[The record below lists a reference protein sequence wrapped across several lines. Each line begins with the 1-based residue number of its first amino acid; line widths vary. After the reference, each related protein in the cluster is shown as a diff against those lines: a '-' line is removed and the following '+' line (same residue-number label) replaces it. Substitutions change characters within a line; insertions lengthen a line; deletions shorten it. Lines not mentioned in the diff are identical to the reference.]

1 MTRKPQKKASRAWI
15 ALVILFVLASVIGQ
29 TAFFLVFGVVA
40 CIVILSLIHK
50 SGRQADTSSDHMK
63 AVQDGNPLLARAKT
77 VREKAAVLSKD
88 EMSDAARKMI
98 QKMTQDDD
106 SSNDVTYQASDYES
120 VSESLADMDPDQFLL
135 NGRVTRLKNKQNP
148 FEL

>member
-15 ALVILFVLASVIGQ
+15 VLVILFVLASVIGQ
-29 TAFFLVFGVVA
+29 TAFFLVLGVVA

-63 AVQDGNPLLARAKT
+63 AVRDGNPLLARAKT

-98 QKMTQDDD
+98 QKMTQDDA